1 MRLFIA
7 EKPSLAKAIFEGL
20 GGNPKTQ
27 RKQGYFENGND
38 IVTWCVGHL
47 LEQSPPEHQWKL
59 EYLPIKSE
67 YPPKMRPIDKTKD
80 QFKVVQDLIKKADS
94 IVNASDP
101 DEEGNLLCDEILTYC
116 HNTKPVERLLV
127 ADLNLEPVKRALANM
142 QPNENF
148 HGWTQSALARS
159 IGDLIFGFNMSQA
172 YTLKAREM
180 GYSGTFGIG
189 RVQTVALGMINERTL
204 ANQSHQESYFYQVY
218 ADFAFNNQTVKAR
231 YLPTTNNE
239 VDEQNRLISETEAKQ
254 IAQATDNQ
262 HALII
267 DAQTKP
273 TKSLPPRPYDL
284 SSLQQL
290 CAKKWGYS
298 AKKTLD
304 ICQSL
309 YEKHKVLTYPRTD
322 NRFLGDSHLEQRVA
336 ILKNIAEAIPEL
348 SSMVANADLSL
359 KHHAF
364 DASKITAHHA
374 IVPTLTSAKGLS
386 LTKDEQTIYE
396 FVARSFIALFY
407 PASVRDKTEVTIE
420 LANKYRFK
428 ANQTQLSVVGWE
440 VLYKDDIEAEK
451 PIEGVDLTTLKRDRE
466 TKASNPTIEKGKT
479 KPPKYH
485 DEASLIAFM
494 KKAGKLIK
502 DPELRAKFEAKDKGD
517 RDSCGS
523 IGTEATRA
531 NILDTIKSRS
541 DLVQVVKMKGY
552 KQKVWITTPL
562 GQEFCAMLPSE
573 FTAPDISAIWSQHQ
587 LAIKNGDMTVEQF
600 LDELDGFVAH
610 YVDKVKTNGVNI
622 TVETFDCPNCADG
635 HLIKRN
641 GTKGVFWS
649 CNRYP
654 ECKTSFPDKSG
665 KPDTAPK
672 AKPKVSE
679 FNCPQCQKPLVR
691 RKGKSD
697 KGKPAKYFYGCSGY
711 PECKASYQ
719 EQDNKPKFN

>member
-7 EKPSLAKAIFEGL
+7 EKPTLAKAIFEGL
-20 GGNPKTQ
+20 GGDPKTQ

-67 YPPKMRPIDKTKD
+67 YPPKMRPIGKTKA
-80 QFKVVQDLIKKADS
+80 QFKVVQELIKKADR

-127 ADLNLEPVKRALANM
+127 ADLNLGPVKHALANM

-148 HGWTQSALARS
+148 YGWTQSALARS

-172 YTLKAREM
+172 YTLKAREI

-189 RVQTVALGMINERTL
+189 RVQTVVLGMINERTL
-204 ANQSHQESYFYQVY
+204 ANQSHTESFFYHVY
-218 ADFAFNNQTVKAR
+218 ADFSFDSGTVKAR
-231 YLPTTNNE
+231 YLPTESNN
-239 VDEQNRLISETEAKQ
+239 VDEQNRLIDDSEAKS
-254 IAQATDNQ
+254 IAQTSNHQ
-262 HALII
+262 KALII
-267 DAQTKP
+267 DSQTKQAK
-273 TKSLPPRPYDL
+273 TLPPRPYDL
-284 SSLQQL
+284 STLQQL

-309 YEKHKVLTYPRTD
+309 YETHKVLTYPRTD

-336 ILKNIAEAIPEL
+336 IFKNIAESIPEL
-348 SSMVANADLSL
+348 SSMVADADLSL
-359 KHHAF
+359 KHSTF
-364 DASKITAHHA
+364 NSSKISAHHA
-374 IVPTLTSAKGLS
+374 IIPTLTTAKGLT
-386 LTKDEQTIYE
+386 LTKDEQNIYE
-396 FVARSFIALFY
+396 LVARSFIALFY
-407 PASVRDKTEVTIE
+407 PASVRDKTEIIIE
-420 LANKYRFK
+420 LANQYHFK
-428 ANQTQLSVVGWE
+428 ANQTQLKIAGWE

-451 PIEGVDLTTLKRDRE
+451 PIEGVDLTTLKHGRE
-466 TKASNPTIEKGKT
+466 SKASNPTIEKGKT

-485 DEASLIAFM
+485 DEASLLAFM

-531 NILDTIKSRS
+531 SILDTIKSRK
-541 DLVQVVKMKGY
+541 DLVQVVKKKGY
-552 KQKVWITTPL
+552 KQKVWVTTQL
-562 GQEFCAMLPSE
+562 GQEFCAMLPGE

-587 LAIKNGDMTVEQF
+587 LAIKNGEMTVKQF
-600 LDELDGFVAH
+600 LEELDIFVEQH
-610 YVDKVKTNGVNI
+610 VNNVKSNGVNI
-622 TVETFDCPNCADG
+622 TVEKFDCPNCEDG

-641 GTKGVFWS
+641 GTNGGFWA

-679 FNCPQCQKPLVR
+679 FNCPLCQKPLVR

-697 KGKPAKYFYGCSGY
+697 KGKPPKYFYGCSGY

-719 EQDNKPKFN
+719 EQDNKPKFT

>member
-7 EKPSLAKAIFEGL
+7 EKPTLAKAIFEGL

-67 YPPKMRPIDKTKD
+67 YPPKMRPIEKTKD
-80 QFKVVQDLIKKADS
+80 QFKVVQELIKKADL

-127 ADLNLEPVKRALANM
+127 ADLNLGPVKHALANM

-148 HGWTQSALARS
+148 YGWTQSALARS
-159 IGDLIFGFNMSQA
+159 IGDLIFGFNMSQV
-172 YTLKAREM
+172 YTLKAREI

-189 RVQTVALGMINERTL
+189 RVQTVVLGMINERTL
-204 ANQSHQESYFYQVY
+204 ANQSHTESFFYHVY
-218 ADFAFNNQTVKAR
+218 ADFSFDSGTVKAR
-231 YLPTTNNE
+231 YLPTESND
-239 VDEQNRLISETEAKQ
+239 VDEQNRLLDENEAKRIVQ
-254 IAQATDNQ
+254 TSDNQ
-262 HALII
+262 KALII
-267 DAQTKP
+267 DSQTKQAN
-273 TKSLPPRPYDL
+273 TLPPRPYDL
-284 SSLQQL
+284 STLQQL

-309 YEKHKVLTYPRTD
+309 YETHRVLTYPRTD

-336 ILKNIAEAIPEL
+336 IFKNIAESIPEL
-348 SSMVANADLSL
+348 SPMVADADLSL
-359 KHHAF
+359 KHSAF
-364 DASKITAHHA
+364 NASKISAHHA
-374 IVPTLTSAKGLS
+374 IVPTLTTAKGLT
-386 LTKDEQTIYE
+386 LTKDEQNIYE
-396 FVARSFIALFY
+396 LVARSFIALFY
-407 PASVRDKTEVTIE
+407 PASVRDKTEVIIE
-420 LANKYRFK
+420 LSNQYCFK
-428 ANQTQLSVVGWE
+428 ANQTQLKVAGWE

-451 PIEGVDLTTLKRDRE
+451 PIEGVDLTTLKHGRE
-466 TKASNPTIEKGKT
+466 SKASNPTIEKGKT

-485 DEASLIAFM
+485 DEASLLVFM

-517 RDSCGS
+517 RDNCGS

-531 NILDTIKSRS
+531 SILDTIKSRN
-541 DLVQVVKMKGY
+541 DLVQVVKKKGY
-552 KQKVWITTPL
+552 KQKVWVTTKL
-562 GQEFCAMLPSE
+562 GQEFCAMLPGE

-587 LAIKNGDMTVEQF
+587 LAIRNGEMTVEQF
-600 LDELDGFVAH
+600 LEELDIFVEQH
-610 YVDKVKTNGVNI
+610 VNNVKSNGINI
-622 TVETFDCPNCADG
+622 TVEKFDCPNCADG

-641 GTKGVFWS
+641 GANGGFWS

-665 KPDTAPK
+665 KPDTSPK

-679 FNCPQCQKPLVR
+679 FNCPLCQKPLVR

-697 KGKPAKYFYGCSGY
+697 KGNPQKYFYGCSGY

-719 EQDNKPKFN
+719 EHDNKPKFN